1 MNKST
6 FDDLLTHIQALERQV
21 RDDGQREYAQ
31 DIDNVFANFD
41 RVATHLNLTR
51 EQVLLVYALKHW
63 DGIIAYINGHKSQRE
78 DIRGR
83 IKDLRLYLALLWG
96 MVDEERN
103 KEIDWSTQVGPPKGP
118 GNITF
123 GLADLLPRPPKV
135 STNDGDVHLK
145 RGEPHHYT
153 CDCCECNRY

>member
-6 FDDLLTHIQALERQV
+6 FDNLLTHIQSAERQV

-31 DIDNVFANFD
+31 DNDNVFANFD
-41 RVATHLNLTR
+41 RVAKHLNLTR

-63 DGIIAYINGHKSQRE
+63 DGIVSYVKGHKSQRE

-96 MVDEERN
+96 MVDEDTATNGTESGR
-103 KEIDWSTQVGPPKGP
+103 GPTPESHP
-118 GNITF
+118 ELF
-123 GLADLLPRPPKV
+123 GYRLK
-135 STNDGDVHLK
+135 SGDMRV
-145 RGEPHHYT
+145 RGEGAPPPYL
-153 CDCCECNRY
+153 